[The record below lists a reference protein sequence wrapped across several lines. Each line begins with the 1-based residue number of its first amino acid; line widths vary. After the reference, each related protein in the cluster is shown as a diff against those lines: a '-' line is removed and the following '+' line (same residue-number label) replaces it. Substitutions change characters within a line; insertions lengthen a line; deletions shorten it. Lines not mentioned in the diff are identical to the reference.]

1 MKIPVIIDCDPGT
14 DDTIALIMALASDHL
29 DVKAITTVAGN
40 QTAEKT
46 AVNGLA
52 IVSFLHKSVPVAKG
66 AEKPIMRP
74 LVTAGHVHG
83 DTGMAHVVLPE
94 SKMDF
99 VDTKAWDLFYELS
112 IQKNEKIHLIALGP
126 LTNIATALMKYPSL
140 KQGISHITMM
150 GGAVAYGNVTP
161 AAEYNIYA
169 DPEAAKMVFESGI
182 PITMVG
188 LDCTHQAWI
197 SEKEIE
203 EMGSP
208 AEKNGVWL
216 AQEMMRHS
224 HSFATQVGLKGAIMH
239 DPAAIAAVIDPTL
252 IQTKDYFVTV
262 ETKGEHTTGKTVVDT
277 LRVTGDTPNTQVA
290 LSIDRERF
298 VKLVKGLLEHYEV

>member
-14 DDTIALIMALASDHL
+14 DDTIALIMALASEAL

-46 AVNGLA
+46 AVNGLK
-52 IVSFLHKSVPVAKG
+52 IVSFLDKQLPVARG

-83 DTGMAHVVLPE
+83 ETGMAHVVLPE
-94 SKMDF
+94 AKNDYLE
-99 VDTKAWDLFYELS
+99 TKAWDLFYKMSVES
-112 IQKNEKIHLIALGP
+112 NEKIHLITLGP
-126 LTNIATALMKYPSL
+126 LSNVAIALMKYPHL
-140 KQGISHITMM
+140 KDGISQITMM
-150 GGAVAYGNVTP
+150 GGAVGYGNDTQ

-197 SEKEIE
+197 TQNEIE
-203 EMGSP
+203 SMGKPSK
-208 AEKNGVWL
+208 ENGVWL
-216 AQEMMRHS
+216 AQELMRHI
-224 HSFATQVGLKGAIMH
+224 HEFASRFGFEGAIMH
-239 DPAAIAAVIDPTL
+239 DPSAIAAVIDPTL
-252 IQTKDYFVTV
+252 IQTEDYFVTV
-262 ETKGEHTTGKTVVDT
+262 ETKGEHTLGKTVVDT
-277 LRVTGDTPNTQVA
+277 LRVTGHEPNAQVA
-290 LSIDRERF
+290 LDMDRERF
-298 VKLVKGLLEHYEV
+298 VELVKGLIQQYEI

>member
-14 DDTIALIMALASDHL
+14 DDTIALTMALASDHL

-46 AVNGLA
+46 AVNGLK
-52 IVSFLHKSVPVAKG
+52 IVSFLDKQVPVARG
-66 AEKPIMRP
+66 AENPIMRP

-83 DTGMAHVVLPE
+83 ETGMAHVVLPE
-94 SKMDF
+94 PKIDYLE
-99 VDTKAWDLFYELS
+99 TKAWDLFYELS
-112 IQKNEKIHLIALGP
+112 VIKNEKIHLITLGP
-126 LTNIATALMKYPSL
+126 LSNVAIALMKYPKL
-140 KQGISHITMM
+140 KDGISQITMM
-150 GGAVAYGNVTP
+150 GGAVGYGNDTP

-188 LDCTHQAWI
+188 LDCTHQAWL
-197 SEKEIE
+197 SAAEINA
-203 EMGSP
+203 MGSP
-208 AEKNGVWL
+208 TEKNGIWL
-216 AQEMMRHS
+216 AQEMMH
-224 HSFATQVGLKGAIMH
+224 HIHAFATRFGFEGAIMH
-239 DPAAIAAVIDPTL
+239 DPCAIAAVIDPTL

-277 LRVTGDTPNTQVA
+277 LRVTGREPNAQVA
-290 LSIDRERF
+290 LEINREGF
-298 VKLVKGLLEHYEV
+298 VELVKGLMKRYEI